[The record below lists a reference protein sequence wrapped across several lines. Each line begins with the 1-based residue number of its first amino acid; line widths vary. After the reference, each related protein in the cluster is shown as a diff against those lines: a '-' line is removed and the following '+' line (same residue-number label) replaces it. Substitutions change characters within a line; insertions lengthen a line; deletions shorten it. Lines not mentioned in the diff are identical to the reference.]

1 MDNNDVLRRIRF
13 AFDIS
18 DSQMMDTFGLGNLPV
33 TRAEVSDWL
42 KKDDDPAF
50 QKINDHKL
58 AKFLNGFIIARR
70 GKKEGTEPV
79 AETRLNNNIVL
90 RKLKIALSLEDDDI
104 LALLALAGM
113 SISKHELSAL
123 FRRPDNNRYRPCNDQ
138 LLRNFLNGL
147 QHKNRT
153 GKTQ

>member
-18 DSQMMDTFGLGNLPV
+18 DSQMMETFGLGNLPV

-50 QKINDHKL
+50 QKLNDHKL
-58 AKFLNGFIIARR
+58 AMFLNGFIIARR
-70 GKKEGTEPV
+70 GKKEGAEPV
-79 AETRLNNNIVL
+79 AETRLNNNIVM
-90 RKLKIALSLEDDDI
+90 RKLKIALNLEDEDI

>member
-18 DSQMMDTFGLGNLPV
+18 DSQMMETFGLGNLPV

-50 QKINDHKL
+50 QKLNDHKL
-58 AKFLNGFIIARR
+58 AMFLNGFIIARR
-70 GKKEGTEPV
+70 GKKEGAEPV
-79 AETRLNNNIVL
+79 AETRLNNNIVM
-90 RKLKIALSLEDDDI
+90 RKLKIALNLEDDDI